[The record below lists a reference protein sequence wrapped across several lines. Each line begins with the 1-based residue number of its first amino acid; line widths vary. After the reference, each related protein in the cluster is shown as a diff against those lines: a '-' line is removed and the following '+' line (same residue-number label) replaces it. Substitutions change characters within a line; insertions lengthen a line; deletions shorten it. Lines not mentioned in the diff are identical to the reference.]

1 MPNLDVNLVTMAIGV
16 NFVRKHLQLKPKK
29 TLSNWLTTKYQL
41 IIRSEENF
49 AERTSFGFTYS
60 KVILFSVIVFSGLF
74 ALSMFMSKTILA
86 RWFDPEH
93 EQLLMTQ
100 QLLDLNSVVDS
111 LEMEVHRK
119 ESFIRSFQRVLSGD
133 TSAGNLKLALENQ
146 QPYTKPTDL
155 KADPV
160 DSTFRKEYEQSG
172 LSLISLTTARNRELA
187 ETFFYAPIT
196 GFISDPYNLR
206 KNHLG
211 VDIVA
216 KADEPVKCIA
226 DGTVIFSSW
235 TQDSGYVIMIQH
247 RGNLISAYKHNAQLL
262 KKVGTFVNAGE
273 IISIVGNSGE
283 LTNGPHLHF
292 ELWHNGNSL
301 NPEEFINF

>member
-1 MPNLDVNLVTMAIGV
+1 
-16 NFVRKHLQLKPKK
+16 
-29 TLSNWLTTKYQL
+29 LSNWLTTRYQL

-60 KVILFSVIVFSGLF
+60 KVILFSVILFTGLF
-74 ALSMFMSKTILA
+74 VMSLIMTKTILA
-86 RWFDPEH
+86 RWFDPKH
-93 EQLLMTQ
+93 EQLVMNKKLY
-100 QLLDLNSVVDS
+100 DLALIVDS
-111 LEMEVHRK
+111 LGGEVERK
-119 ESFIRSFQRVLSGD
+119 DQFIQNFNRVLSGD
-133 TSAGNLKLALENQ
+133 TSNAELILAMRAENLPVA
-146 QPYTKPTDL
+146 KPTSL
-155 KADPV
+155 KAEAS
-160 DSTFRKEYEQSG
+160 DSAFRKEYEQSG
-172 LSLISLTTARNRELA
+172 LSLISLTNSRNRELE

-196 GFISDPYNLR
+196 GMVSDKFNL
-206 KNHLG
+206 KTHHLG

-216 KADEPVKCIA
+216 KANEPVKCIA

-247 RGNLISAYKHNAQLL
+247 RGNIISAYKHNAQLL
-262 KKVGTFVNAGE
+262 KKVGNFVNAGE

-292 ELWHNGNSL
+292 ELWYNGNSV